1 MKVETP
7 QILWNSEEEKG
18 INAALNSISML
29 ESGLS
34 DENGTSNAAAA
45 ERKYDN
51 VLVTAGNGNVINLWK
66 LCFASSSSSSRNNE
80 NTASATSSANS
91 SSSDPFSKRGTK
103 IEYLCSLTRQELS
116 VNTVAFSPDGLHLA
130 TGGESGSIVI
140 WSVPP
145 NRRGNGNGRH
155 HWSLI
160 GNENELSISI
170 IGGHRGGICDISWS
184 ADSKRFIA
192 GTIDHSVS
200 VYEDKNYDANQK
212 AMSENKV
219 PEKSQWHLEHQNS
232 MDHTLFVQGVAYDP
246 LGVYLASMGS
256 DRTVRVFPRKTPSKA
271 KKKILRP
278 SNAVAADCCPPVE
291 HQRLVEQIL
300 TDSKL
305 ELGKSKQ
312 IKFRQLT
319 QNSNNNDTEHQDK
332 KQRRHL
338 YADEA
343 THNSSFRR
351 LAWTTD
357 GAYLVTPAAFW
368 HADEVKSD
376 PNDKNLPS
384 YATYLF
390 ARHRFDE
397 PYKVLYGL
405 EKPSVVVRPSPV
417 LYKLPT
423 SGVATESP
431 LKADCKE
438 NEAPLSR
445 SRGLPYRSVFAVL
458 TIDSIL
464 VYDTHHTRP
473 LSAVRGLHYASFSDC
488 HWSNDGTKLVVSSLD
503 GYVSIVSF
511 EKGEFGE
518 VYTPVGAL
526 EAAPLSTSPATTA
539 NPLQAQSSNIKPSVL
554 LQQQSKWK
562 QSSLETPSIPPCE
575 PGQSATLEAPPS
587 KRAKKTRIAPT
598 LITRIEATTG
608 NTTTGNTTTTTNFG
622 APSTEDAGKGL
633 ETAPSSH
640 TKRSA
645 DEILE
650 HETHT
655 KLTLSNSEKPKK
667 KKRIQPL
674 LVSAANM

>member
-7 QILWNSEEEKG
+7 QILWNSEQKK

-34 DENGTSNAAAA
+34 DDHGDNNAV
-45 ERKYDN
+45 ERKYGN
-51 VLVTAGNGNVINLWK
+51 VLVTAGNGNIINLWK
-66 LCFASSSSSSRNNE
+66 LCFASSSSTNNE
-80 NTASATSSANS
+80 NTSSATSSP
-91 SSSDPFSKRGTK
+91 SDDTFSKQSTK

-155 HWSLI
+155 HWSLVE
-160 GNENELSISI
+160 NENELSVSI
-170 IGGHRGGICDISWS
+170 IGGHRGGICHISWS

-192 GTIDHSVS
+192 GTIDHAVL
-200 VYEDKNYDANQK
+200 VYEDKNYNNNQK
-212 AMSENKV
+212 AISENKV
-219 PEKSQWHLEHQNS
+219 PEKSQWDLEYQNC

-256 DRTVRVFPRKTPSKA
+256 DRAVRIFPRKTPSKA
-271 KKKILRP
+271 KKTILRP
-278 SNAVAADCCPPVE
+278 SNDVAADCCPPVE
-291 HQRLVEQIL
+291 HQRLVKQIL
-300 TDSKL
+300 ADSKL

-312 IKFRQLT
+312 IKFHQLT
-319 QNSNNNDTEHQDK
+319 QNSNNNDMEHQDK
-332 KQRRHL
+332 KQQRRHL

-357 GAYLVTPAAFW
+357 GAYLVTPAAVW
-368 HADEVKSD
+368 HAAKGDSD
-376 PNDKNLPS
+376 SNDKNQTS
-384 YATYLF
+384 FATYLF

-431 LKADCKE
+431 LKANCKE
-438 NEAPLSR
+438 NAACLSR
-445 SRGLPYRSVFAVL
+445 NRGLPYRSVFAVL
-458 TIDSIL
+458 TTDSIL

-473 LSAVRGLHYASFSDC
+473 LSVVRGLHFASFSDC
-488 HWSNDGTKLVVSSLD
+488 DWSNDGTKLVVSSLD
-503 GYVSIVSF
+503 GYISIISF
-511 EKGEFGE
+511 ENGEFGE

-526 EAAPLSTSPATTA
+526 EASPLSTSPATTT
-539 NPLQAQSSNIKPSVL
+539 NPLQAQGSNIKPTVL
-554 LQQQSKWK
+554 IQ

-575 PGQSATLEAPPS
+575 HGQNVTVEAPPS
-587 KRAKKTRIAPT
+587 KRAKKTRITPT
-598 LITRIEATTG
+598 LMTPIEATT
-608 NTTTGNTTTTTNFG
+608 NSTTVTTSFAAASSPEDTGRC
-622 APSTEDAGKGL
+622 S
-633 ETAPSSH
+633 ETAPTSSH

-645 DEILE
+645 DDILE
-650 HETHT
+650 HESHT
-655 KLTLSNSEKPKK
+655 KLTLSNDKKPKK

-674 LVSAANM
+674 LVSAGNT